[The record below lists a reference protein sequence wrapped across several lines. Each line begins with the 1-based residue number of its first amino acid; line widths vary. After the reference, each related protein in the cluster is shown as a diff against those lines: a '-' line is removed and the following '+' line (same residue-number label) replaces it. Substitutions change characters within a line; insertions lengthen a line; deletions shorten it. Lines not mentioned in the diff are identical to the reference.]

1 MTTVELVRNGIES
14 TTITPEQDGVR
25 VQLQYRVLGHGHSES
40 IQIDVIVRDGDRPLS
55 ALQSEAIGRAQELL
69 ERFQTQ
75 YQLEQTQTLNAP
87 IAAEA
92 QASLNPST
100 ERKTAE

>member
-14 TTITPEQDGVR
+14 TIISPEQGGVR
-25 VQLQYRVLGHGHSES
+25 VQLQYRVLGHGHAES
-40 IQIDVIVRDGDRPLS
+40 IQIDVILPDGDRSLS

-75 YQLEQTQTLNAP
+75 HQLEQTQTLSP
-87 IAAEA
+87 VAAEA
-92 QASLNPST
+92 QASLSPPPQ
-100 ERKTAE
+100 RKAAE